1 MPQSNVCDSGVI
13 KDMPS
18 VVRHQDKGH
27 VMLPIVADHA
37 VMVMYMPA
45 WLQLFMRVCD
55 VPALNPVFT
64 ECIMI

>member
-1 MPQSNVCDSGVI
+1 
-13 KDMPS
+13 MPS
-18 VVRHQDKGH
+18 VLRHQDKGH